1 MFAVPY
7 LMLSAVLLMSP
18 EAPRASDDLGPLLV
32 VYPVIDID
40 PRAGESLLLDQ
51 IARVVD
57 TTTPKPPNPLTEFE
71 LTLPNFGDRSSV
83 SLGEVR
89 LWLNSIAELQQFEV
103 LGPERIRLQAAV
115 SEGQV
120 AEVIA
125 AGAQALHQQV
135 SSRWSEEYRGLQYRF
150 LGKPDELRIYDDT
163 TWEVNASHL
172 ATLGRRVSVRLTI
185 ERNGALQ
192 TLTLWYGVSGE
203 VRAWRAVD
211 DLDLHQPVPPELFRL
226 GWVSLS
232 HRDAQR
238 LAQPHSG
245 HRLTVGMRAGNV
257 LTTQVTEPIPAV
269 EYGQAVSVR
278 VSAPGLQVTTMATA
292 QQTAAIG
299 DAVKVASQSTDEIFE
314 ALVVAPGIVEIIPG
328 LPYRRVH

>member
-1 MFAVPY
+1 MFAGLH

-18 EAPRASDDLGPLLV
+18 GVPRASDDLGPLLV
-32 VYPVIDID
+32 VYPVIDTD
-40 PRAGESLLLDQ
+40 PRTGESLLLEQ

-57 TTTPKPPNPLTEFE
+57 TTTSQSKSPLSEFE
-71 LTLPNFGDRSSV
+71 LTLPDFGDRSWV

-89 LWLNSIAELQQFEV
+89 LWLNSIAALREFDV
-103 LGPERIRLQAAV
+103 LGPERIRLHAAV
-115 SEGQV
+115 SEGHV

-135 SSRWSEEYRGLQYRF
+135 SSRWSDDYRGLQYRF
-150 LGKPDELRIYDDT
+150 LGKPDEIPIYKDT
-163 TWEVNASHL
+163 RWEVSAAHL
-172 ATLGRRVSVRLTI
+172 TTVGRRASVRLAI
-185 ERNGALQ
+185 NRDGAHQ

-203 VRAWRAVD
+203 VRAWRAID
-211 DLDLHQPVPPELFRL
+211 DLDPYQPVPPELFRL

-238 LAQPHSG
+238 LAQPDSDR
-245 HRLTVGMRAGNV
+245 RLTVAMPAGNV
-257 LTTQVTEPIPAV
+257 LTSQVTEPIPAV

-314 ALVVAPGIVEIIPG
+314 ALVIAPGIVEIIPG
-328 LPYRRVH
+328 LPHRRVH